1 MKNQKG
7 FTLVELMIVVA
18 IIGILAAI
26 AIPQFAAYRIRGFNA
41 SGNSDVRNAAT
52 SQAAFFSDWQRFG
65 NSQSAANQVAALAL
79 VPAAGPGAPV
89 TGGVAALLPFVIASD
104 GGGTTR
110 ALQIG
115 LGNGVSIQ
123 IDTNIAI
130 AGPPPVAA
138 DTTFV
143 AVSKHVQG
151 DTYFATDGD
160 ATLFYSD
167 LVAGSNGTVLA
178 ANLPP
183 LSTAADDFVGVNGPS
198 GNPWTLR

>member
-1 MKNQKG
+1 
-7 FTLVELMIVVA
+7 MIVVA

-52 SQAAFFSDWQRFG
+52 SEAAFFSDWQRFG
-65 NSQSAANQVAALAL
+65 NSTSAATQAAANAL
-79 VPAAGPGAPV
+79 VPASGPGIVVA
-89 TGGVAALLPFVIASD
+89 GGNAALIPFILAAD
-104 GGGTTR
+104 GGGTAR

-123 IDTNIAI
+123 IDTNAVI
-130 AGPPPVAA
+130 AGPPVVGA

-143 AVSKHVQG
+143 AVSKHIQG

-160 ATLFYSD
+160 ATLFYGD
-167 LVAGSNGTVLA
+167 LVNGSNGTVLPL
-178 ANLPP
+178 NTPP
-183 LSTAADDFVGVNGPS
+183 PSTTADDFNAVPGPS
-198 GNPWTLR
+198 GNNWTLR